1 MKKEKRYYK
10 LLPLSESLSRIY
22 KKNSKNN
29 DYQFLNLI
37 KNWDKI
43 VGTEYSKI
51 LSPIKVISKTSSLVV
66 MSDRNFSLEAKYIS
80 PMLIEKINNFYGY
93 KSFKKIDFV
102 FKDKTL
108 KSRNKPVII
117 PKEIKS
123 KIEEKVCNIEN
134 DDLKLALEKL
144 GKSMAKRGKLK

>member
-1 MKKEKRYYK
+1 MKKDKRYYK

-43 VGTEYSKI
+43 VGKEYSKI
-51 LSPIKVISKTSSLVV
+51 LKPIKVISKTSSLVV

-80 PMLIEKINNFYGY
+80 PMLIEKINIFYGY
-93 KSFKKIDFV
+93 KSFKKIEFV
-102 FKDKTL
+102 FKDKSL
-108 KSRNKPVII
+108 KTNQKPIII
-117 PKEIKS
+117 PSELKN

-134 DDLKLALEKL
+134 DDLKIALERL